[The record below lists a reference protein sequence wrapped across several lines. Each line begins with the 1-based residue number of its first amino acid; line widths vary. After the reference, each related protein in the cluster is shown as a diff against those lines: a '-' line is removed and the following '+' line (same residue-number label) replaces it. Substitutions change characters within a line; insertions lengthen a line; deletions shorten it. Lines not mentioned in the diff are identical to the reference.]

1 MLYYFERMG
10 PSYSPVGYM
19 ICYRGEMKN
28 GKRNGQGT
36 TFEKY
41 NTENTYYEPGVY
53 RDNHLTRS
61 VGYAV
66 YDDNNELIKMGN
78 AVDPVYLDEEKQ
90 KEYLK
95 KEEYMTID
103 LGNPTYSRD
112 LSSRSKQWAAAAAPG
127 SAGIAGMVGASGGS
141 GVPGWG
147 IPVVITGSVILLA
160 VIVVVVLVAVK
171 KHRRRAALYNNDYQ
185 SQSDSPEY
193 GRLEDDP
200 YLSLPFRIYSFSP
213 KNNTAKPVF
222 GSMIHIVRQ
231 NLVYFNERFYD
242 PVSFSAFSCK

>member
-95 KEEYMTID
+95 NEEYMTID

-112 LSSRSKQWAAAAAPG
+112 QSSRSKQRAAAAAKGLLVVGAALLTGKLLYYSALSGYSPTSERDQQSLSQQILSAFFSPSQRIRGIGNEGTARQCGSRTRQCGSCGHGRRFRRIGRSGLGHSRRYYRQRDPACRDSSSRIGGSEEAPPPG
-127 SAGIAGMVGASGGS
+127 SI
-141 GVPGWG
+141 
-147 IPVVITGSVILLA
+147 I
-160 VIVVVVLVAVK
+160 
-171 KHRRRAALYNNDYQ
+171 
-185 SQSDSPEY
+185 
-193 GRLEDDP
+193 
-200 YLSLPFRIYSFSP
+200 
-213 KNNTAKPVF
+213 
-222 GSMIHIVRQ
+222 
-231 NLVYFNERFYD
+231 
-242 PVSFSAFSCK
+242 